1 VNEEQPAESQDFLPR
16 DSSES
21 EWLRRLGTRRLRSL
35 SRDLEDSDDS
45 DSEPEDE
52 DEDDELES
60 DPELE
65 SESESESED
74 PDVKRES
81 LLFLL
86 RGGFSS
92 FAFPFS
98 SFRRSFSLASN
109 ILFAVPTGFLNSSGT
124 STEGFP
130 SALNFARSFGFSS
143 C

>member
-1 VNEEQPAESQDFLPR
+1 MNEEQPAESQDFLPR

-65 SESESESED
+65 SESEPESED
-74 PDVKRES
+74 PDVERE
-81 LLFLL
+81 L
-86 RGGFSS
+86 
-92 FAFPFS
+92 
-98 SFRRSFSLASN
+98 
-109 ILFAVPTGFLNSSGT
+109 
-124 STEGFP
+124 
-130 SALNFARSFGFSS
+130 
-143 C
+143 

>member
-1 VNEEQPAESQDFLPR
+1 VNEEQAAESQDFLPR

-52 DEDDELES
+52 DDELES
-60 DPELE
+60 DSELD
-65 SESESESED
+65 SESESEAED
-74 PDVKRES
+74 PDVERES

-86 RGGFSS
+86 RGGSSS

-98 SFRRSFSLASN
+98 SFRRSFSLASK

-130 SALNFARSFGFSS
+130 SAFNFARSFGFSS